1 MRGEYICS
9 PHAPPQPPE
18 LPPHARRIRRLSR
31 TARRTL
37 GTTSACAENTLFR
50 RPVLRSRWNYLR
62 MRGEYAN
69 PYMIGIEPQE
79 LPPHARRIPPPALC
93 LGTRNR
99 TTSACAENTFELV
112 FDCAHLGNYLR
123 MRGEYAGNAC
133 ALFRLEELP
142 PHARRI
148 LFPFKVETNI
158 FGTTSACAEN
168 THLLLYMLHTPR
180 NYLRMRGEYLV
191 TPRSLVT
198 PRELPPHARRIR
210 DVAAYQPAQGGT
222 TSACAENTN
231 QKP

>member
-1 MRGEYICS
+1 MRGEYHHRHFAWAQGI
-9 PHAPPQPPE
+9 E
-18 LPPHARRIRRLSR
+18 LPPHARRI
-31 TARRTL
+31 L
-37 GTTSACAENTLFR
+37 GHLPVGR
-50 RPVLRSRWNYLR
+50 RPV
-62 MRGEYAN
+62 G
-69 PYMIGIEPQE
+69 
-79 LPPHARRIPPPALC
+79 
-93 LGTRNR
+93 

-180 NYLRMRGEYLV
+180 NYLRMRGEYKSDALGV
-191 TPRSLVT
+191 PPS
-198 PRELPPHARRIR
+198 RELPPHARRIR
-210 DVAAYQPAQGGT
+210 VLPV
-222 TSACAENTN
+222 
-231 QKP
+231 

>member
-1 MRGEYICS
+1 MAWNYLRMRGEYICS

-99 TTSACAENTFELV
+99 TTSACAENTR
-112 FDCAHLGNYLR
+112 APPSRATAGGNYLR
-123 MRGEYAGNAC
+123 MRGEYVFC
-133 ALFRLEELP
+133 PFEL
-142 PHARRI
+142 
-148 LFPFKVETNI
+148 V
-158 FGTTSACAEN
+158 G
-168 THLLLYMLHTPR
+168 Y
-180 NYLRMRGEYLV
+180 G
-191 TPRSLVT
+191 
-198 PRELPPHARRIR
+198 ELPPHARRIR
-210 DVAAYQPAQGGT
+210 R
-222 TSACAENTN
+222 
-231 QKP
+231 

>member
-1 MRGEYICS
+1 MAWNYLRMRGEYICS

-123 MRGEYAGNAC
+123 MRGEYGMLRLINPPKGELPPHARRIQIRSPRRATIPGTTSAC
-133 ALFRLEELP
+133 AENTCFARLSLWDMGNYLRMRGEYGDRGGHGFPFGELP

-148 LFPFKVETNI
+148 L
-158 FGTTSACAEN
+158 G
-168 THLLLYMLHTPR
+168 
-180 NYLRMRGEYLV
+180 
-191 TPRSLVT
+191 
-198 PRELPPHARRIR
+198 
-210 DVAAYQPAQGGT
+210 Q
-222 TSACAENTN
+222 
-231 QKP
+231 